1 MTETCF
7 TTTSLSLTSMTSR
20 SPERRA
26 ASPAARLG
34 CRTTVTLVPV
44 IRPASRTTSV
54 IAATGA
60 PTMPT
65 RCGLA
70 LCARMAGIATP
81 AATTS
86 SSTIVLTAKARERP
100 RCRIS
105 RSATIAVSLIHFL
118 FIFIFMLPRR

>member
-1 MTETCF
+1 MSLTR
-7 TTTSLSLTSMTSR
+7 TTSS

-26 ASPAARLG
+26 ASADATLG
-34 CRTTVTLVPV
+34 SGTTVTPVPV
-44 IRPASRTTSV
+44 RWPASRTTSV

-70 LCARMAGIATP
+70 WLARMAGIATP

-86 SSTIVLTAKARERP
+86 SRTTVLTAKARERP

-105 RSATIAVSLIHFL
+105 RSATIAVSRSQRLC
-118 FIFIFMLPRR
+118 LPDLMPPPR